1 MDLLSAALTESG
13 LDDYFGGGEAQNP
26 AAGQATASK
35 GNGCFVQNTDTGGG
49 NYNIFRPVRRT
60 SAKKSLPVQ

>member
-35 GNGCFVQNTDTGGG
+35 GNGCFVQNTD
-49 NYNIFRPVRRT
+49 
-60 SAKKSLPVQ
+60 